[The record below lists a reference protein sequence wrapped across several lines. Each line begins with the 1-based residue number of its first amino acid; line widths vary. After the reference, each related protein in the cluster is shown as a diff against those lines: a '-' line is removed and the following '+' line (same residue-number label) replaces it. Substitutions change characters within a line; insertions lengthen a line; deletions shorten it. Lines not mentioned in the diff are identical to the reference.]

1 MCISHPYDLWFLSK
15 TRSLGT
21 RNQNAKNK
29 VFIHICTNG
38 CLGEKK
44 REWTKEKN
52 LNTRNYTLAYLICL
66 KKEFE
71 SKFLKKLK

>member
-1 MCISHPYDLWFLSK
+1 MCMSHPYDLWFLSK
-15 TRSLGT
+15 TRLLGT

-29 VFIHICTNG
+29 VFIRICTNG

-52 LNTRNYTLAYLICL
+52 LNTRNYTLTSSICL

-71 SKFLKKLK
+71 SEFLKKLK